1 MTEKTED
8 LRANRFCTVCGTP
21 AGNGKRCEHC
31 ATVLD
36 VPEDAGLVED
46 EGAPV
51 RRDFEGRGEQREP
64 MA

>member
-8 LRANRFCTVCGTP
+8 PQVHRFCTVCGTP
-21 AGNGKRCEHC
+21 AGDGKLCEHC

-46 EGAPV
+46 QGAAV
-51 RRDFEGRGEQREP
+51 RRDFEGRGEQS
-64 MA
+64 